1 MILPLLSALALA
13 ASQADPH
20 AGPKAS
26 ACDSLDAIPI
36 SFGIDYATEVK
47 PLWSSYG
54 CIGCHNGNNAAG
66 GLDLGGAQVSEL
78 CFLLG
83 VPATA
88 DATLL
93 RVEPAD
99 ARNSVLY
106 QKIGCDDPPGFLG
119 RMPPG
124 TPMSAIDQALVYDW
138 IAEGA
143 RTPAPPDCETQ
154 RSDHVFRDGL
164 ESTRL

>member
-1 MILPLLSALALA
+1 MPLPLLFALLLA
-13 ASQADPH
+13 AAPADPH
-20 AGPKAS
+20 ASAKAS
-26 ACDSLDAIPI
+26 DCDSLDAIPV
-36 SFGIDYATEVK
+36 SFGVDYATEIK

-54 CIGCHNGNNAAG
+54 CVGCHNGNNAAG

-78 CFLLG
+78 CFLLS

-88 DATLL
+88 DATLQ

-106 QKIGCDDPPGFLG
+106 QKIGCNDPPGFLG

-124 TPMSAIDQALVYDW
+124 SPVSAIDQALVYDW

-154 RSDHVFRDGL
+154 RSDYVFLDGF
-164 ESTRL
+164 ESTRP

>member
-1 MILPLLSALALA
+1 MPLPLVLALLFA
-13 ASQADPH
+13 ASPTDPH
-20 AGPKAS
+20 ASRKAS
-26 ACDSLDAIPI
+26 DCDSLDAVPL
-36 SFGIDYATEVK
+36 SFGVDYATEVK

-88 DATLL
+88 DASLL

-124 TPMSAIDQALVYDW
+124 SPMSAIDQALVYDW

-143 RTPAPPDCETQ
+143 RTEVPPDCETQ
-154 RSDHVFRDGL
+154 RSDYVFLDGL

>member
-1 MILPLLSALALA
+1 MPLPVLLALLLA
-13 ASQADPH
+13 ANPSDPH
-20 AGPKAS
+20 ASPKAS
-26 ACDSLDAIPI
+26 DCDSLDAIPV

-78 CFLLG
+78 CYLLG

-99 ARNSVLY
+99 ARNSLLY
-106 QKIGCDDPPGFLG
+106 QKIGCNDPPGFLG

-143 RTPAPPDCETQ
+143 RTEAPPDCESQ
-154 RSDHVFRDGL
+154 RSDIVFLDGL
-164 ESTRL
+164 ETTRL